1 MFSELRVFANY
12 LDYFTCN
19 WLVLLE
25 EFHFILGQIKT
36 AVYNILYDAECYSQ
50 NRKIVWVVI
59 ISLLYKYVIYNT
71 QQMFSEC

>member
-1 MFSELRVFANY
+1 MVLELRVFANY

-25 EFHFILGQIKT
+25 EFHFILGQIKSV
-36 AVYNILYDAECYSQ
+36 VYNILYGAERYSQ

-71 QQMFSEC
+71 QQMFSKC